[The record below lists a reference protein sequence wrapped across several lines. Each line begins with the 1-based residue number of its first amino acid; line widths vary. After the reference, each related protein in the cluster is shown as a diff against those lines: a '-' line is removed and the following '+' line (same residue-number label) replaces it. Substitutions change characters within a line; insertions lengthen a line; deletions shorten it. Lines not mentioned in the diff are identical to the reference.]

1 MVIKVLIAIILLLNI
16 IITISLCKAAGD
28 ADKYMENISRDASED
43 K

>member
-1 MVIKVLIAIILLLNI
+1 MVIKGLIAIILLLNV

-28 ADKYMENISRDASED
+28 ADRYLENILRDASED

>member
-1 MVIKVLIAIILLLNI
+1 MVIKGLIAIVLLLDI

-28 ADKYMENISRDASED
+28 ADRYLENILQNTSKD